1 MTNEISMTEL
11 MKGWEKAETPAIAD
25 ALDRLGKSSQ
35 VLDPTVRALDG
46 SGVLVGR
53 ARTMQFAPGETEQD
67 YDELMERLTA
77 FIESLQPGD
86 VPVVACGWPNRYT
99 IIGEIVATA
108 AQMRGS
114 PGWVTDGWIR
124 DSQGIRGI
132 GYQVFCSGFSPL
144 SFIKRARIVSVDM
157 PVVCAG
163 AFVESN
169 DIVVG
174 DGDGCV
180 AVPRSCS
187 AEVQEMLR
195 ADVEADVVMRQALR
209 EGKSFA
215 QVLAET
221 H

>member
-86 VPVVACGWPNRYT
+86 VPVV
-99 IIGEIVATA
+99 
-108 AQMRGS
+108 
-114 PGWVTDGWIR
+114 
-124 DSQGIRGI
+124 
-132 GYQVFCSGFSPL
+132 
-144 SFIKRARIVSVDM
+144 
-157 PVVCAG
+157 
-163 AFVESN
+163 
-169 DIVVG
+169 
-174 DGDGCV
+174 
-180 AVPRSCS
+180 
-187 AEVQEMLR
+187 
-195 ADVEADVVMRQALR
+195 
-209 EGKSFA
+209 
-215 QVLAET
+215 
-221 H
+221 